1 MRRKKKR
8 INLYF
13 KYNLNNYH
21 GLKITKFQKGPIG
34 SYSAKGYIN
43 NNKKYEFQAFIGLG
57 DDKNQYNSDF
67 EYNQEKIGK
76 LLKEKD
82 AKDRLTVD
90 EIIEKEHLDK
100 NEYEAE
106 PPLFFFSGRLE

>member
-1 MRRKKKR
+1 
-8 INLYF
+8 
-13 KYNLNNYH
+13 
-21 GLKITKFQKGPIG
+21 
-34 SYSAKGYIN
+34 
-43 NNKKYEFQAFIGLG
+43 
-57 DDKNQYNSDF
+57 DF
-67 EYNQEKIGK
+67 EYNEEKIRE

-106 PPLFFFSGRLE
+106 PPLFFFSGSLD